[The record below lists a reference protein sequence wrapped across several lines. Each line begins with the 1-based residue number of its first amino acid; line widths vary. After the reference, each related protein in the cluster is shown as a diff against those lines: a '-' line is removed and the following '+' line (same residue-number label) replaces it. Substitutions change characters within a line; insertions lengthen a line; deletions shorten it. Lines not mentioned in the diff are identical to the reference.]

1 MVQRIIL
8 ELGPWSW
15 WVLGLALL
23 AAEVVAPGVFLVWI
37 AIAALITGVL
47 SLLLWDTVVWGWQVQ
62 LIVFALLSIIAVL
75 VGRRFISSSSGETDE
90 PLLNQRAQ
98 SLVGR
103 TAVLEKPIAEG
114 HGRVRLDDTIWIVE
128 GPDLPAGTRVRI
140 VASHGRHLTVESALP
155 SPRR

>member
-1 MVQRIIL
+1 MIQRIIL

-15 WVLGLALL
+15 WVLGLVLL

-47 SLLLWDTVVWGWQVQ
+47 SLMLWDTIVWGWQVQ
-62 LIVFALLSIIAVL
+62 FVVFALLSIISVL
-75 VGRRFISSSSGETDE
+75 IGRRLISSSSKVTDE
-90 PLLNQRAQ
+90 PLLNQRAE

-140 VASHGRHLTVESALP
+140 VASHGRNLTVESAQP
-155 SPRR
+155 AARP